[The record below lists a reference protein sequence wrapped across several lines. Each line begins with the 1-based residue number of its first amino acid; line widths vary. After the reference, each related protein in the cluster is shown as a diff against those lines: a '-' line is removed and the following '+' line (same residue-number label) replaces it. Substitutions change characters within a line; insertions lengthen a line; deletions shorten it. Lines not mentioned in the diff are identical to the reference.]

1 VGEKSPTC
9 FKISFIQPKE
19 KGRNTMLNKMMTFV
33 KDEEGATMVEYALMV
48 ALIAVVAVGAVRL
61 LGGAV
66 NTKFGAA
73 ETEVAK

>member
-1 VGEKSPTC
+1 MNLIKRFLS
-9 FKISFIQPKE
+9 
-19 KGRNTMLNKMMTFV
+19 
-33 KDEEGATMVEYALMV
+33 DEEGATMVEYALMV

-73 ETEVAK
+73 ETEINK